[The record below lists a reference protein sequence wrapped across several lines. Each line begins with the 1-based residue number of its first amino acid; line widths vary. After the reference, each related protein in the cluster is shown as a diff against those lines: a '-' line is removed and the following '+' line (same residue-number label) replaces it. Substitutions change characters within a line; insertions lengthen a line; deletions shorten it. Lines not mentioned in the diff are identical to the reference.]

1 MNLHVHLNKRDGV
14 PNFSFF
20 NWQKLIPCSEL
31 YSTAG
36 GGGRKM
42 NYWDNVPVILFSE
55 PVGVAA
61 TMLEPLKIVLIA
73 SAWCE

>member
-1 MNLHVHLNKRDGV
+1 
-14 PNFSFF
+14 
-20 NWQKLIPCSEL
+20 
-31 YSTAG
+31 
-36 GGGRKM
+36 M

-55 PVGVAA
+55 PVDVAA

>member
-1 MNLHVHLNKRDGV
+1 
-14 PNFSFF
+14 
-20 NWQKLIPCSEL
+20 
-31 YSTAG
+31 
-36 GGGRKM
+36 M

-73 SAWCE
+73 STWCE

>member
-14 PNFSFF
+14 PNLSFF
-20 NWQKLIPCSEL
+20 NRQNLIPSSEL

-36 GGGRKM
+36 WGVENELLGQCTCHT
-42 NYWDNVPVILFSE
+42 FSE

-73 SAWCE
+73 STWCQ